1 MIKETLTVGE
11 LIEALQEM
19 PQDHKVYWYGG
30 DKREKISDVVDV
42 GDVVDL
48 YNYEGESDEIL
59 IEEVARIALEDRA
72 IRNYIGHQLD
82 VSDEELEKAFQ
93 YLESKLNEGE
103 SDE

>member
-11 LIEALQEM
+11 LIEVLQEM

-48 YNYEGESDEIL
+48 YNYEE
-59 IEEVARIALEDRA
+59 
-72 IRNYIGHQLD
+72 
-82 VSDEELEKAFQ
+82 
-93 YLESKLNEGE
+93 ESKDPWTEYVTTNQVKRI
-103 SDE
+103 

>member
-11 LIEALQEM
+11 LIEVLQEM

-48 YNYEGESDEIL
+48 YNYEGESDE
-59 IEEVARIALEDRA
+59 
-72 IRNYIGHQLD
+72 
-82 VSDEELEKAFQ
+82 
-93 YLESKLNEGE
+93 
-103 SDE
+103 